1 MPNDCKP
8 LLYSH
13 YDVTFQEV
21 PGEVS
26 LVFDITGCL
35 HRCQGCHSQFLWEY
49 TGFPLLADMP
59 HLLGKY
65 SGMITCV
72 CFMGGDQNKDELLLA
87 CRVVK
92 QAHLKTCLYSGL
104 TALEFY
110 KLSCA
115 YPSFLAEY
123 YFDYI
128 KLGPYIESFGGLS
141 DKSTNQRFYQL
152 VRGAY
157 LDKTYLFQKEYK

>member
-26 LVFDITGCL
+26 LVFDITGCP

-49 TGFPLLADMP
+49 TGSPLLADMP

-87 CRVVK
+87 CRIVK

-115 YPSFLAEY
+115 NPSFLAED

-128 KLGPYIESFGGLS
+128 KLGPYVESLGGLS
-141 DKSTNQRFYQL
+141 SKSTNQRFYQL
-152 VRGAY
+152 VWGAY
-157 LDKTYLFQKEYK
+157 SDKTYLFQKEYS